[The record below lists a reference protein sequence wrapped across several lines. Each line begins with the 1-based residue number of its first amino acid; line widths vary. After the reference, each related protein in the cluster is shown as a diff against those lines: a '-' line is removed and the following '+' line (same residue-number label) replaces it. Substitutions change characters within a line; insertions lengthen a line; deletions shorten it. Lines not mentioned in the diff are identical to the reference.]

1 MPKSRTSN
9 LDERNKVMYW
19 EVELK
24 VKMKPE
30 STKAFINR
38 VTLGFDHTPHYHE
51 VVSKL
56 AERYPEVDLVSV
68 ENSFDA
74 TRKAKE
80 LMDYYNR

>member
-1 MPKSRTSN
+1 
-9 LDERNKVMYW
+9 MYL

-30 STKAFINR
+30 SKKAFINR

-51 VVSKL
+51 VVRKL

-68 ENSFDA
+68 ENSYDA
-74 TRKAKE
+74 TRKAEE
-80 LMDYYNR
+80 LMKFYS